1 MKPRYLTKSR
11 FITAAS
17 CPTKLFYVNKKEY
30 KNIKNE
36 DSFLASL
43 AEGGYQVGALA
54 KYLFKNGI
62 EVTEREYEHA
72 ILKTT
77 TLLQSDSVVIYE
89 AAIKFDNFFI
99 RIDALE
105 KKGDQFFIYEA
116 KAKSYNSNAPEIEGA
131 KGGILKGMLPYLQ
144 DVAFQT
150 FVLKKAFPE
159 MTVNSFLIMPDKS
172 KHTRINKL
180 NQIFKLSQD
189 NKISI
194 VVPLD
199 VDLYNEAQNILTKV
213 NVDKYVNQ
221 ILTNDIEAPGTSLSF
236 DKAAYLWADHYA
248 NDLKITP
255 NLGGHCKKCEF
266 KASPNDQLKSGFHE
280 CWKETLN
287 WQDSD
292 FNDGLVL
299 DLYDYKKKDDLIS
312 KGIYKLKQVTR
323 DDFPSFDD
331 EPGIEGLSRPQRQW
345 LQVGQIP
352 DGYDHGGFYFDKE
365 YFQVQMSNWKY
376 PFHLIDF
383 ETTKVALPFY
393 NGMRPYQSLAFQFSH
408 HVMESD
414 GSIRHANEFLCADP
428 GDFPSYKFVRALK
441 ECLEVDDGS
450 VFMWSHHENT
460 ILTAIM
466 NQLNEDKNS
475 PEDKDELIS
484 FIKTI
489 IKDGERM
496 MIDLCKISDKAFFY
510 KDTNGSNS
518 LKKVLPAV
526 FKISQNLM
534 EIYDKPIY
542 GSPKGI
548 RSINFNSEEGFTWIR
563 DDGNYDP
570 YFQLKELAKDMLPV
584 DIDDIEEN
592 DASIIAEGGAAA
604 MAYSRLQFEDLNN
617 DSRQRIKNSL
627 LRYCELDTLAMVMVL
642 QAWKSF

>member
-17 CPTKLFYVNKKEY
+17 CPTKLFYVNKNEY

-62 EVTEREYEHA
+62 EVTEREHEHA

-77 TLLQSDSVVIYE
+77 TLLQSDSVVIFE

-99 RIDALE
+99 RVDALE

-116 KAKSYNSNAPEIEGA
+116 KAKSYNSIAPEIEGA

-150 FVLKKAFPE
+150 FVLKKAYPE
-159 MTVNSFLIMPDKS
+159 MSVNSFLVMPDKS

-194 VVPLD
+194 VVPPD
-199 VDLYNEAQNILTKV
+199 IDLFNEAQNLLTKV

-221 ILTNDIEAPGTSLSF
+221 ILTNVIEATGASLPF
-236 DKAAYLWADHYA
+236 EKAAYLWADHYA

-255 NLGGHCKKCEF
+255 SLGGHCKKCEF

-287 WQDSD
+287 WHDSD

-299 DLYDYKKKDDLIS
+299 DLYDYRKKDDLIS

-475 PEDKDELIS
+475 PEDKNELIS

-518 LKKVLPAV
+518 LKKALPAV
-526 FKISQNLM
+526 FKISQNLR
-534 EIYDKPIY
+534 EIYSKPIY

-548 RSINFNSEEGFTWIR
+548 PSINFNSEEGFTWIR
-563 DDGNYDP
+563 GDGNYDP

-627 LRYCELDTLAMVMVL
+627 LRYCELDTLAMVLVL

>member
-1 MKPRYLTKSR
+1 MKNRYLTKSR
-11 FITAAS
+11 FITAVS

-43 AEGGYQVGALA
+43 AEGGYQVGTLA

-62 EVTEREYEHA
+62 EVTEREHDIA
-72 ILKTT
+72 ISKTAA
-77 TLLQSDSVVIYE
+77 LLQSDSVVIFE

-105 KKGDQFFIYEA
+105 KKGNQFFIYEA
-116 KAKSYNSNAPEIEGA
+116 KAKSYNSITPEIEGA
-131 KGGILKGMLPYLQ
+131 RGGIVKGMLSYLQ

-150 FVLKKAFPE
+150 FVLKKAYPG
-159 MTVNSFLIMPDKS
+159 MTVNSFLVMPDKS

-180 NQIFKLSQD
+180 NQMFKLSQD
-189 NKISI
+189 NKVTTLIPSDI
-194 VVPLD
+194 D
-199 VDLYNEAQNILTKV
+199 IYEEAQNLLAKV
-213 NVDKYVNQ
+213 NVDKYVDQ
-221 ILTNDIEAPGTSLSF
+221 IITNDIEAPGVSLAF
-236 DKAAYLWADHYA
+236 DKAAYFWADHYA
-248 NDLKITP
+248 NDFKIKP
-255 NLGGHCKKCEF
+255 SLGGHCRKCEF
-266 KASPNDQLKSGFHE
+266 KAALNDNLKSGFHE

-299 DLYDYKKKDDLIS
+299 DLYDYRKKDNLIS

-331 EPGIEGLSRPQRQW
+331 EPSVEGLSRPQRQW
-345 LQVGQIP
+345 LQVAQIP
-352 DGYDHGGFYFDKE
+352 NGYDHGGFYFDKE
-365 YFQVQMSNWKY
+365 YFHVQKSNWKY

-393 NGMRPYQSLAFQFSH
+393 NGMRPYQSIAFQFSH
-408 HVMESD
+408 HVMEAD

-428 GDFPSYKFVRALK
+428 GDFPSYKFARALK
-441 ECLEVDDGS
+441 ECLEIDNGS
-450 VFMWSHHENT
+450 IFMWSHHENT

-466 NQLNEDKNS
+466 DQLQEDQNA
-475 PEDKDELIS
+475 PEDKEELIN

-489 IKDGERM
+489 IKGGERM

-510 KDTNGSNS
+510 KATNGSNS

-526 FKISQNLM
+526 FKVSEDLRGM
-534 EIYDKPIY
+534 YSKPIY
-542 GSPKGI
+542 GSPNGI
-548 RSINFNSEEGFTWIR
+548 PSINFNSKDGFIWIR
-563 DDGNYDP
+563 QDENYDP
-570 YFQLKELAKDMLPV
+570 YYQLKELAKDMLPI

-604 MAYSRLQFEDLNN
+604 TAYSRLQFEDLDNGT
-617 DSRQRIKNSL
+617 RIRIKNSL

-642 QAWKSF
+642 QAWMSF